1 MTENI
6 GYNESTFGLL
16 IVCLILIPI
25 AAAFIT
31 PLIGGMMVLWI
42 TIWQSSLQ
50 LIDHLKKPKIITKHV
65 YVDKPVTVYKT
76 IKEKV
81 SEPKKE
87 KNVKPK
93 VPDFIE
99 ETIGGLHS
107 LGLKK
112 NQAKKIVAKV
122 YDANIHYNTESLL
135 KDCLSHL

>member
-16 IVCLILIPI
+16 LFCLILLPI
-25 AAAFIT
+25 AAAFLA
-31 PLIGGMMVLWI
+31 PLVGGMIVLWI
-42 TIWQSSLQ
+42 TVWQSSLE
-50 LIDHLKKPKIITKHV
+50 LIDHLKKPKIVTKSV
-65 YVDKPVTVYKT
+65 YVDRPVTVYKT
-76 IKEKV
+76 IKEKIT
-81 SEPKKE
+81 EPQKE
-87 KNVKPK
+87 KNTKPK

-112 NQAKKIVAKV
+112 SQAKKIVAKV
-122 YDANIHYNTESLL
+122 YDANIHSNTESLL